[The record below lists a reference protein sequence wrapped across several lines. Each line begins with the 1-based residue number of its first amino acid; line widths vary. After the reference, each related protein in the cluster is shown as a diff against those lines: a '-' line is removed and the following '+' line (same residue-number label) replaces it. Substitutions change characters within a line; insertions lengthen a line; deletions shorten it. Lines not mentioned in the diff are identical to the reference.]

1 MKKFS
6 FILVAFLVINLISI
20 AQPPLGAASP
30 DIVLPTP
37 AGEVIK
43 LSSLKGKVVLLDF
56 WASWCQPCRYSNR
69 QLQSLYKEYNGKGF
83 EIFGVSLDQNK
94 DAWKR
99 AIKHD
104 NITWLQ
110 VIDARAVNGSSIAQT
125 WRLQYIPTTFLIN
138 KDGKI
143 VAVNPEKK
151 DLEKLLPQ
159 LL

>member
-1 MKKFS
+1 MKKLLFAL
-6 FILVAFLVINLISI
+6 FALLVFNACVR
-20 AQPPLGAASP
+20 AQPPLGAFSP
-30 DIVLPTP
+30 DIILPAPT
-37 AGEVIK
+37 GEVLK

-56 WASWCQPCRYSNR
+56 WASWCQPCRHSNR
-69 QLQSLYKEYNGKGF
+69 QLQSLYKEYNAKGF

-99 AIKHD
+99 AIKQD
-104 NITWLQ
+104 NISWPQ
-110 VIDARAVNGSSIAQT
+110 VIDARAVNGSSLAQT

-138 KDGKI
+138 KEGKI

-151 DLEKLLPQ
+151 ELEKLLPQ